1 MKLLALEISGVRNIK
16 NVQLDNLAQTNLF
29 YGENGAGKTSIL
41 EAIYFVGMARSFR
54 SPRIRPF
61 INYESD
67 LCRVVA
73 RVLDA
78 KEKEHRV
85 GIERAKRGG
94 FIIRYD
100 GQTLQSAAE
109 LARILPL
116 QLLNAD
122 TYKLLDGGPKE
133 RRQLIDWGVFH
144 VEHAFMSLWQRAKKA
159 IKQRNTLLRS
169 KQSAADLKRQLAPW
183 NIEIVRASTEIN
195 KLRKRY
201 VERFTPVFEGFIG
214 ALLDLDAELML
225 EFDEGW
231 GQAYSSGTE
240 SELLQALEDGLLRD
254 MKSGLTHIGPHRA
267 DLSITI
273 DKMRASD
280 LLSRGQQKLV
290 VSALKLT
297 QCRLFADELGRPS
310 LLLADDI
317 PSEVD
322 ASHQEKLFQL
332 LQAQGMQLFL
342 TSIAKGVPLDLSSDT
357 AMFHVKQGTVNR

>member
-1 MKLLALEISGVRNIK
+1 MRLLALEVSGVRNIK
-16 NVQLDNLAQTNLF
+16 HIQLDPLAQTNLF
-29 YGENGAGKTSIL
+29 YGDNGAGKTSIL
-41 EAIYFVGMARSFR
+41 EAIYFIGMARSFR
-54 SPRIRPF
+54 SPRIKPF

-73 RVLDA
+73 RVLDSNQ
-78 KEKEHRV
+78 KEHRV

-94 FIIRYD
+94 FTIRYD
-100 GQTLQSAAE
+100 GQTLQSAAQ

-144 VEHAFMSLWQRAKKA
+144 VEHSFMPLWQRAKKA

-169 KQSAADLKRQLAPW
+169 KQSVVELKRQLAPW
-183 NIEIVRASTEIN
+183 NIEIARASAEIN
-195 KLRKRY
+195 SLRKRY
-201 VERFTPVFEGFIG
+201 IERFAPVFENYIG
-214 ALLDLDAELML
+214 NLLELDAELVL
-225 EFDEGW
+225 GFDEGW
-231 GQAYSSGTE
+231 GQAISNGTE
-240 SELLQALEDGLLRD
+240 AELLQALEQGFDRD
-254 MKSGLTHIGPHRA
+254 IKSGLTHIGPHRA

-290 VSALKLT
+290 VSALKLA
-297 QCRLFADELGRPS
+297 QCRLFAEELGRPS

-322 ASHQEKLFQL
+322 NLHQEKLFRL

-342 TSIAKGVPLDLSSDT
+342 TSIAKEAPIDLSRDT
-357 AMFHVKQGTVNR
+357 AMFHVKHGRCE